1 MDIGDQGQLDMR
13 PGEDPGTVVLAGELD
28 MASAPALAA
37 ALRDARRPLAAPR
50 LVLDLSGVTFMDIAG
65 LRAIEGARVGGRPL
79 AVRGA
84 SGQPARL
91 LALLASDA

>member
-1 MDIGDQGQLDMR
+1 
-13 PGEDPGTVVLAGELD
+13 
-28 MASAPALAA
+28 
-37 ALRDARRPLAAPR
+37 
-50 LVLDLSGVTFMDIAG
+50 MDIAG

-91 LALLASDA
+91 LALLAPDA